1 LVRVATGI
9 LFVFSGYVKL
19 VDPIGSKIKFGEY
32 FEAFEQHVL
41 VPFSQ
46 ASRLGEYFESFW
58 THVVVPGSLTFGVLL
73 AVVELVTGLCL
84 LFGLRMKLASLTSVA
99 FMVFFTALTFV
110 LAVTDAVKDCGC
122 FGDAVKLTN
131 WQTFYKNL
139 IILPFTVYMFVER
152 RKYKTL
158 MPGYA
163 ELSAVGLLIL
173 ASVGISTYC
182 YRHLPLI
189 DFIAYKVGTDIP
201 KEMSIPEGAPEDVYA
216 EGTYIYEKNGE
227 KQTFTLDNL
236 PDSTWVFVDAPA
248 PKLLKKGYVPK
259 IQDFSISSSEGLI
272 HDKIFGRGGYMIFL
286 TSENI
291 AGMKTDKSALL
302 NELYGFSAEHGVNFM
317 MLTASQDDV
326 ADYAAKTNAAY
337 PIFFT
342 DATALKSM
350 VRSNPGM
357 MLLKDNV
364 ILDKWHYSDFPSV
377 EELKE
382 LIAEDPAKV
391 IADHYASLR
400 MINLLLAGF
409 AIAILIGAVI
419 KLL

>member
-1 LVRVATGI
+1 
-9 LFVFSGYVKL
+9 VKI
-19 VDPIGSKIKFGEY
+19 VDPIGSEIKFGEY
-32 FEAFEQHVL
+32 FEAFGMHVL
-41 VPFSQ
+41 VP
-46 ASRLGEYFESFW
+46 
-58 THVVVPGSLTFGVLL
+58 GSLAFGVLL
-73 AVVELVTGLCL
+73 AVAELVTGLCL
-84 LFGLRMKLASLTSVA
+84 LFGLRMKLASLASVA
-99 FMVFFTALTFV
+99 FIGFFTALTFV
-110 LAVTDAVKDCGC
+110 LALTDAVKDCGC

-152 RKYKTL
+152 RKYKTF
-158 MPGYA
+158 MSCRA
-163 ELSAVGLLIL
+163 ELSVVGLFLL

-189 DFIAYKVGTDIP
+189 DFIAYKAGANIP

-216 EGTYIYEKNGE
+216 EGTYIYEKNGR

-236 PDSTWVFVDAPA
+236 PDSTWVFVDAPP

-272 HDKIFGRGGYMIFL
+272 HDKIFERGGYVIFV

-291 AGMKTDKSALL
+291 SKMNTGKSALL
-302 NELYGFSAEHGVNFM
+302 NELYEFSTKSGINFM
-317 MLTASQDDV
+317 MLTASQDDA
-326 ADYAAKTNAAY
+326 ADYAAKAGAAY

-364 ILDKWHYSDFPSV
+364 VLKKWHYNDFPSV
-377 EELKE
+377 EELRNALE
-382 LIAEDPAKV
+382 
-391 IADHYASLR
+391 
-400 MINLLLAGF
+400 IN
-409 AIAILIGAVI
+409 
-419 KLL
+419 

>member
-1 LVRVATGI
+1 MNCIIRILVRVATGI
-9 LFVFSGYVKL
+9 LFVFSGYVKI
-19 VDPIGSKIKFGEY
+19 VDPIGSEIKFGEY
-32 FEAFEQHVL
+32 FEAFGMHFL
-41 VPFSQ
+41 
-46 ASRLGEYFESFW
+46 
-58 THVVVPGSLTFGVLL
+58 VPGSLAFGILL
-73 AVVELVTGLCL
+73 AVAELVTGLCL
-84 LFGLRMKLASLTSVA
+84 LLGLRMKLASLASVA
-99 FMVFFTALTFV
+99 FIAFFTTLTFV

-122 FGDAVKLTN
+122 FGDAIKLTN

-139 IILPFTVYMFVER
+139 IILPFTIYMFVER
-152 RKYKTL
+152 KKYKTV
-158 MPGYA
+158 MSCRT
-163 ELSAVGLLIL
+163 ELIIVGFLLL
-173 ASVGISTYC
+173 ASVGVSTYC

-201 KEMSIPEGAPEDVYA
+201 KEMSVPEGAPEDVYA

-259 IQDFSISSSEGLI
+259 IQDFSISSSEGLV
-272 HDKIFGRGGYMIFL
+272 HEDIFDRGGYMIFF

-291 AGMKTDKSALL
+291 DKMNQGKSGLL
-302 NELYGFSAEHGVNFM
+302 NELYDFSTGNGVNFM
-317 MLTASQDDV
+317 MLTASQD
-326 ADYAAKTNAAY
+326 AATDYAAKTGATY
-337 PIFFT
+337 PILFT

-364 ILDKWHYSDFPSV
+364 VLEKWHYNDFPSV

-391 IADHYASLR
+391 IANHYSSLR
-400 MINLLLAGF
+400 MVNLLLACVV
-409 AIAILIGAVI
+409 LVLLVRVVI
-419 KLL
+419 RSL